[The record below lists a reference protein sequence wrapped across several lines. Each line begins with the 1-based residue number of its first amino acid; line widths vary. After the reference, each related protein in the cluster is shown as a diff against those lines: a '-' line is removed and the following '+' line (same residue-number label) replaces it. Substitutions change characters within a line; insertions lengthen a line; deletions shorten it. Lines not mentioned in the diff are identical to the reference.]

1 MCRCTALRQGEEVTF
16 VADLDLGEEGFIV
29 WEVAHDEKVAKG
41 WKCVQLF
48 LSLYLVLE
56 YSRGH

>member
-29 WEVAHDEKVAKG
+29 WEVAHDEQVAKG

-48 LSLYLVLE
+48 CLYT
-56 YSRGH
+56 